1 MRNLIEAVDLMERAA
16 DLITEDDMR
25 EPEIA
30 QAFDQLRQ
38 AAGHISHVLTQ
49 RQALGEVS

>member
-1 MRNLIEAVDLMERAA
+1 MENLIEASDLMERAA
-16 DLITEDDMR
+16 GLITEADMA

-30 QAFDQLRQ
+30 QAFDCLQQ
-38 AAGHISHVLTQ
+38 AAAHLNHVLTQ